1 MLLRKAHGAK
11 IGRVVV
17 TYGVRNQLMKSYKPL
32 FTWPCEAMCY
42 TSIEKKLLLLLLCC
56 II

>member
-42 TSIEKKLLLLLLCC
+42 TFKEKKLLLLLLCC